1 MKAMT
6 DTGGFAFL
14 IAWSTFITLC
24 LILGWTITRRRGRQ
38 PEPQDRARE
47 TGQDGVWR
55 PHQRNEGAK

>member
-1 MKAMT
+1 MNAMT

-38 PEPQDRARE
+38 PKSQGRARE
-47 TGQDGVWR
+47 FKQD
-55 PHQRNEGAK
+55 E